1 MNARRIL
8 SNTAI
13 QIAGKLTTAI
23 LSIITIKYIT
33 SLETIPGLEGL
44 PADYKLIYTY
54 LTFFGIIADF
64 GLFTIAVREISQV
77 KTEEEKE
84 FIMGN
89 IFGMR
94 FFTIFTAMALASLF
108 VFLVPFENY
117 SWNVKVGVAIAAI
130 TTVLTMMAST
140 TSAILQVH
148 LKMGPP
154 TWALII
160 GKIIMTA
167 YIAVT
172 VIYFESIPHAFY
184 HLIAAGILGS
194 FITFAITY
202 RYTKKFFPFAV
213 RFNPEYWKKIFRE
226 ALPYGL
232 AIILSTMYFKIDVL
246 LLSFLRDKQ
255 EIAIYGYPSSI
266 MELLAVLPIYFMNST
281 LPSLTSAFQESKEK
295 ASPELVERV
304 ANILRLSFSFLSMM
318 ALPMVVGGLI
328 LARPLMQFIMNDEFL
343 TGNVPGYYGADLA
356 FQLLLAANI
365 FSFIT
370 NLFSFTL
377 IASGHQ
383 GKLLR
388 INLYG
393 VLFNITTNLIF
404 IPTYGFIAAGITT
417 ILSEII
423 IIFLSYRECR
433 KHVHIPFDW
442 KTFFKIMVAAG
453 IMGLFVFLTK
463 NTVPLLPL
471 IGIGATIFVAS
482 LVPLRVLNEDTLR
495 LLKKVE

>member
-13 QIAGKLTTAI
+13 QIAGKLTTAV

-64 GLFTIAVREISQV
+64 GLFTIAVREISQA

-117 SWNVKVGVAIAAI
+117 TWNVKVGVAIAAI

-154 TWALII
+154 TWALIV

-172 VIYFESIPHAFY
+172 VIYFESIPNAFY

-202 RYTKKFFPFAV
+202 RYTKKFFPFAA

-281 LPSLTSAFQESKEK
+281 LPTLTSAFQESKE
-295 ASPELVERV
+295 RV
-304 ANILRLSFSFLSMM
+304 ARILRLSFSFLTMM
-318 ALPMVVGGLI
+318 ALPMVIGGLI

-343 TGNVPGYYGADLA
+343 TGNVVGYYGADVA

-377 IASGHQ
+377 IASGNQ
-383 GKLLR
+383 GKLLK
-388 INLYG
+388 INLFG
-393 VLFNITTNLIF
+393 VLFNIITNLIF
-404 IPTYGFIAAGITT
+404 IPTYGFVAAGVTT
-417 ILSEII
+417 ILSEIL

-433 KHVHIPFDW
+433 KYVHIPFDW
-442 KTFFKIMVAAG
+442 PTFFKTFAAAV
-453 IMGLFVFLTK
+453 IMGVFVYFAK
-463 NTVPLLPL
+463 NFVPLLPL
-471 IGIGATIFVAS
+471 IGIGALVFVGGLGA
-482 LVPLRVLNEDTLR
+482 LRVLNEETLQ
-495 LLKKVE
+495 LIKKTG